1 MRLGILALRCGV
13 LALTLWA
20 LLTRTSCFYL
30 ENSCRAINVL
40 SYFTIHSHIIMIAV
54 LMAAIILGA
63 LGKTEP
69 AWLTTA
75 RLLATTYVV
84 ISGAVFGLL
93 ILDGSRSQFLLLA
106 PPSSMVLH
114 FGLPFYALADFFA
127 FTRRRLPLK
136 LAWTSLAFPVAWAV
150 YTLIRGRAAN
160 WYPYFFLNPD
170 RAGGYGMIGL
180 YALGL
185 AAVILGLAALL
196 ILVSN
201 SLARTR
207 MRDAATSPAD
217 RSNAV
222 VVRPRDRA
230 GEKLR
235 H

>member
-1 MRLGILALRCGV
+1 MRLGIIALRCGI

-30 ENSCRAINVL
+30 ANSCRAINVL
-40 SYFTIHSHIIMIAV
+40 SYFTIHSHIIMIIV
-54 LMAAIILGA
+54 LLTAIIVGA
-63 LGKTEP
+63 IGRTEP
-69 AWLTTA
+69 TWLTTA

-114 FGLPFYALADFFA
+114 FGLPFYALADLFA
-127 FTRRRLPLK
+127 FTRRKLPLK
-136 LAWTSLAFPVAWAV
+136 MAWISLAFPVAWAI

-160 WYPYFFLNPD
+160 WYPYFFVNPD

-185 AAVILGLAALL
+185 ATVILGLATVL

-201 SLARTR
+201 ALVRVR
-207 MRDAATSPAD
+207 VKDAHGATSD
-217 RSNAV
+217 RLETAV
-222 VVRPRDRA
+222 APMPRIP
-230 GEKLR
+230 
-235 H
+235 

>member
-1 MRLGILALRCGV
+1 MRLGILALRLGV

-20 LLTRTSCFYL
+20 LLARTSCFYL
-30 ENSCRAINVL
+30 ANSCRAINVL

-54 LMAAIILGA
+54 LSAAIVFAA

-114 FGLPFYALADFFA
+114 FGLPFYAIADFLA
-127 FTRRRLPLK
+127 FTRRRLSLK
-136 LAWTSLAFPVAWAV
+136 VAWVSLAFPVVWAI
-150 YTLIRGRAAN
+150 YTLLRGRAAN
-160 WYPYFFLNPD
+160 WYPYFFLNPE
-170 RAGGYGMIGL
+170 RVGGYGMIGL

-185 AAVILGLAALL
+185 SAVILGLAALL
-196 ILVSN
+196 LLASNALV
-201 SLARTR
+201 RTR
-207 MRDAATSPAD
+207 MRDAA
-217 RSNAV
+217 RSAPHATRRSASSV
-222 VVRPRDRA
+222 SAEV
-230 GEKLR
+230 
-235 H
+235 